1 MQVVNLLPAKYGK
14 IPSTIWDFRQ
24 DLSKVARAIKGLL
37 TFREAGLPD
46 LRVLDSEFRLDP
58 TPEIEAGS
66 SIEAAVALLE
76 LHMGFL
82 EPDMMAVPKE
92 TIIGTLNILRDKL
105 EHIVEKRLDARE
117 RYVLLALDT
126 LENPYEIWET
136 MYDDGQVRYLF
147 IGAYRQKQQMLVVV
161 APWDG
166 KVLWNF
172 MHTDA
177 KSLNKHRQGNLLYK
191 RH

>member
-1 MQVVNLLPAKYGK
+1 M
-14 IPSTIWDFRQ
+14 
-24 DLSKVARAIKGLL
+24 ARAIKGLT
-37 TFREAGLPD
+37 TFRDLELPD
-46 LRVLDSEFRLDP
+46 LRVLESEFRLDP
-58 TPEIEAGS
+58 TPEIEAGDS
-66 SIEAAVALLE
+66 LETAVTLLE
-76 LHMGFL
+76 LHMGFT
-82 EPDMMAVPKE
+82 EPEMLIVPKE

-126 LENPYEIWET
+126 LANPYEVWET
-136 MYDDGQVRYLF
+136 MYDDEQVRFLF

-161 APWDG
+161 APWEG

-177 KSLNKHRQGNLLYK
+177 KSLNKHRQGTLLYK